1 MYNKK
6 TSASKTEHC
15 GTPSVTGTFDE
26 LSSSSTTVWD
36 RQIRKELIRF
46 RILSLTP

>member
-6 TSASKTEHC
+6 KSGPKTEHC
-15 GTPSVTGTFDE
+15 GTPTVTGTFDE
-26 LSSSSTTVWD
+26 HSSSSTTVWD
-36 RQIRKELIRF
+36 RQIRKELIHF